1 MGMCLNKK
9 VIAGLA
15 VVGVG
20 VLLFAPNAIGAAL
33 PLLIL
38 AVCPLSMIFMMRA
51 MSNGES
57 SSSTGEEHE
66 PQPPQTATVDEVA
79 ALRAEV
85 QHLRT
90 QQASPDVA
98 TNPTAL

>member
-9 VIAGLA
+9 VIAGLVA
-15 VVGVG
+15 AGVG
-20 VLLFAPNAIGAAL
+20 VVLFAPSAIGAAL
-33 PLLIL
+33 PLLFL

-51 MSNGES
+51 MSSGGGS
-57 SSSTGEEHE
+57 CSTGDKEQ
-66 PQPPQTATVDEVA
+66 PQAAAMDEVA

-90 QQASPDVA
+90 ERARREAA
-98 TNPTAL
+98 TSLGQL

>member
-15 VVGVG
+15 AIGVG
-20 VLLFAPNAIGAAL
+20 VLLFAPNAIGALL

-38 AVCPLSMIFMMRA
+38 AVCPLSMLFMMRA

-57 SSSTGEEHE
+57 SCSTGDNQ
-66 PQPPQTATVDEVA
+66 QPPAQTATMDELA

-85 QHLRT
+85 QHLRAE
-90 QQASPDVA
+90 QARRDAAVK
-98 TNPTAL
+98 PTEL